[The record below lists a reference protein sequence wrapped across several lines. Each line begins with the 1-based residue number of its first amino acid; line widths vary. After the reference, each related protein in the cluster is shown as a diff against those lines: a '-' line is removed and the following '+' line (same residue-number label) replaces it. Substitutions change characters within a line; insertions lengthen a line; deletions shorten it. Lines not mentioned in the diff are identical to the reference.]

1 MMYLRFTTTTRYGLI
16 HRYFLFHQLSYGRSV
31 RASEVVRVVDGVS
44 MSTTDSVSNTVL
56 NMSLKTG
63 RTSTYRRD

>member
-16 HRYFLFHQLSYGRSV
+16 HGYFLFHQLSYGRSV
-31 RASEVVRVVDGVS
+31 RAGEVVRVVEEVS
-44 MSTTDSVSNTVL
+44 MSTTDSVSSTVL
-56 NMSLKTG
+56 DMSLKTG